1 MAVEKT
7 ASGEWPTTDE
17 WPSITADVTC
27 RTLGCPAEGVP
38 FRVILY
44 ENVEAPKYRSQCTSC
59 NTPNDDIVIV
69 SEETASA

>member
-1 MAVEKT
+1 MAVKKT

-27 RTLGCPAEGVP
+27 RTLGCPAEGVT
-38 FRVILY
+38 FRVTLY

-59 NTPNDDIVIV
+59 NTPNDDIAVIA
-69 SEETASA
+69 EETAGA